1 MLLAVSTLYLY
12 FYAIID
18 SGNSANSYEETCT
31 TLIATN
37 SHIMEYPNRNS
48 GEFSRRSSKP
58 NISTVLKL
66 KAGMH
71 IFKLSL
77 AAYSIILLSG
87 DVSINPGPKMNIP
100 SAVRNEFDFPSKRG
114 LRISHLNVRSIIYK
128 MDSIRLMLKDKPFDV
143 FSVSETWLNSDIPD
157 SELAIEGYSFTRQ
170 DRIDRKGGGCMVYV
184 RENLPY
190 CKRPDL

>member
-1 MLLAVSTLYLY
+1 MYHCLLHKISVIRHPLSGFSTMPY

-18 SGNSANSYEETCT
+18 LGNSANSYEETCT

-48 GEFSRRSSKP
+48 GEFSRRSSKS

-77 AAYSIILLSG
+77 AAYLIILLSG
-87 DVSINPGPKMNIP
+87 DVSTNPGPKMNIP
-100 SAVRNEFDFPSKRG
+100 SVVRNEFDFPSKHG

-143 FSVSETWLNSDIPD
+143 FFCI
-157 SELAIEGYSFTRQ
+157 
-170 DRIDRKGGGCMVYV
+170 
-184 RENLPY
+184 
-190 CKRPDL
+190 